1 MQADVTAA
9 WPKSEHHAAHT
20 TVRHSMEAAS
30 DGEADD
36 GQMTDTG
43 SDHMHVRIHLIQ
55 QTTVEFDS
63 ADLWPLH
70 GAYSRFGADL
80 ASFAEEVTR
89 RLRTDGYLGFSAASD
104 TISVIP
110 LSAVKRIDFAIQT

>member
-1 MQADVTAA
+1 MATERSLVG
-9 WPKSEHHAAHT
+9 
-20 TVRHSMEAAS
+20 
-30 DGEADD
+30 GESSRGSSPISNGEGDD

-43 SDHMHVRIHLIQ
+43 SDHMHVTIHLIQ
-55 QTTVEFDS
+55 QATVEFDA

-80 ASFAEEVTR
+80 DSFAEEVTR
-89 RLRTDGYLGFSAASD
+89 RLRIEGYLGFRAASD

-110 LSAVKRIDFAIQT
+110 LSAVKRIDFAVRA

>member
-1 MQADVTAA
+1 MATER
-9 WPKSEHHAAHT
+9 SL
-20 TVRHSMEAAS
+20 MGAS
-30 DGEADD
+30 RVGGSSPILGGEPDD

-43 SDHMHVRIHLIQ
+43 SDHMHVTIHLIQ
-55 QTTVEFDS
+55 QASVDFDA

-89 RLRTDGYLGFSAASD
+89 RLRTDGYLGFRAASD
-104 TISVIP
+104 KISVIP
-110 LSAVKRIDFAIQT
+110 VSAVKRVDFAVRA